1 MILMIWIKQMKPKT
15 LRKATMEAALSIA
28 IQYKKLGM
36 AVTPKVRAVINEY
49 KLRRKHD
56 NSRNREYRR

>member
-1 MILMIWIKQMKPKT
+1 MPIWKPKT
-15 LRKATMEAALSIA
+15 LRKATMEAAISIA

-49 KLRRKHD
+49 KLGRKQ
-56 NSRNREYRR
+56 NEFSRSKE